1 MEDHNQ
7 IPVQSTRRAGSF
19 YRRRNTPTYTFM
31 AWGAFVIAFGF
42 EFGGIYSLEQPLS
55 VRGYYAAVAILLIIT
70 SFVLQKVIRDNDED
84 DYLRE
89 HNPHHRKRN
98 TSAFT
103 FLAWIG
109 FVLALLFEFVGL
121 STLEEP
127 FYVVGYYAIAA
138 AFLIV
143 TSLVLQKTVRDNEE
157 DKINN
162 GSVEG

>member
-1 MEDHNQ
+1 MEDNIQ
-7 IPVQSTRRAGSF
+7 KPIQNTRRNNF

-31 AWGAFVIAFGF
+31 AWGAFILAFGF

-55 VRGYYAAVAILLIIT
+55 VRGFYAAVAILIIIT

-84 DYLRE
+84 NYLRE
-89 HNPHHRKRN
+89 QNYQHRKRN

-103 FLAWIG
+103 FLSWIG
-109 FVLALLFEFVGL
+109 FVIAIVFEFVGL

-143 TSLVLQKTVRDNEE
+143 TSLVLQKTIRDNEE
-157 DKINN
+157 DKLNN
-162 GSVEG
+162 ETIES